1 MTGFRKKKN
10 HMSERMFDPSNAQ
23 YKKVKDLPK
32 EEQGKFS
39 DIKEGGFV
47 RKEAKEEFDDAKKIV
62 ELANLFKEAGIDVK
76 ELLDK
81 RKKSRMLKEVG
92 YALKDEK
99 TAMDIL
105 QERAEEE
112 TLKPIDALH
121 AEANEIHAQKYPE
134 EIYLEKFKNDPDNL
148 KGIPKRIWNNKRFA
162 MEAVKLNSKA
172 LDKMGHGRDCL
183 TGNDYVE
190 VVYEAVR
197 HDGLALQYAGNKA
210 KADKD
215 IVLEAVKQNPNAI
228 KFASDDIIEAVK
240 RLM

>member
-1 MTGFRKKKN
+1 SRNWLMTGFRKKKN
-10 HMSERMFDPSNAQ
+10 HMSERMFDPSNVQ
-23 YKKVKDLPK
+23 YKKVNDLPK
-32 EEQGKFS
+32 EEQGKFA
-39 DIKEGGFV
+39 DVKEGGFV

-121 AEANEIHAQKYPE
+121 AEANEIH
-134 EIYLEKFKNDPDNL
+134 
-148 KGIPKRIWNNKRFA
+148 
-162 MEAVKLNSKA
+162 
-172 LDKMGHGRDCL
+172 
-183 TGNDYVE
+183 
-190 VVYEAVR
+190 
-197 HDGLALQYAGNKA
+197 
-210 KADKD
+210 
-215 IVLEAVKQNPNAI
+215 
-228 KFASDDIIEAVK
+228 
-240 RLM
+240 